1 MKKIIY
7 ISIIFTF
14 LAACTQK
21 NSDFFPSETS
31 TSETLSGQ
39 TIKYN
44 IQLSS
49 AANTPD
55 STFSVKGTIAYLNM
69 NDSIYT
75 DTANTEGLL
84 TFGHLADG
92 EISVH
97 LENPNFFSY
106 SYIIKLKSDTI
117 IYNTKNYRNVS
128 TIVKLLPKSTQT
140 QGFVTGILQADTN
153 ALINGNENI
162 NQNISLFATLS
173 DSTQK
178 SFAQPFKQQNIV
190 DAWFEL
196 PLFYTLSNKNNFTLE
211 LPATNQGLNWL
222 ISADNFVAQK
232 VTPSDTITSV
242 YNLNPVE
249 IKLHPQSNT
258 ALKLIFIEINK

>member
-1 MKKIIY
+1 MKKLIY
-7 ISIIFTF
+7 ISIIFSF

-21 NSDFFPSETS
+21 NSDFFPETPVN
-31 TSETLSGQ
+31 ENLSGQ

-55 STFSVKGTIAYLNM
+55 STLSVQGTIAYLNM

-75 DTANTEGLL
+75 DTANADGLL

-97 LENPNFFSY
+97 LENPNFYSY
-106 SYIIKLKSDTI
+106 SYIIKLKSDTT
-117 IYNTKNYRNVS
+117 IYNTQNYRNVS
-128 TIVKLLPKSTQT
+128 TLVKLLPKSTQT
-140 QGFVTGILQADTN
+140 QGIVTGIIQADTN

-162 NQNISLFATLS
+162 NQNITLFATLS

-178 SFAQPFKQQNIV
+178 SFAQAFNQQNII

-196 PLFYTLSNKNNFTLE
+196 PLFYTYSSKENFSLQ

-232 VTPSDTITSV
+232 VTPSDTITSI
-242 YNLNPVE
+242 YGLNPVE
-249 IKLHPQSNT
+249 INLYPQSNT
-258 ALKLIFIEINK
+258 ALKLIFIEQ